1 MKTTQTI
8 ALVISAQILYTYY
21 DWKKSTP
28 NSTPPYLSPLNLT
41 KWGVVAYLWSR

>member
-28 NSTPPYLSPLNLT
+28 YLSPLNLT